1 MKRSLISPDDMDGR
15 TFTNL
20 LEGGKTTPTKLFNAM
35 EEITRQVLHGHR
47 ALQPTLNELQRIRT
61 VLGIP

>member
-1 MKRSLISPDDMDGR
+1 MKRSLISPDDIY
-15 TFTNL
+15 NL
-20 LEGGKTTPTKLFNAM
+20 LNGGVTTPTELFNAM
-35 EEITRQVLHGHR
+35 EKITRQVLDGHR